1 MAGIA
6 GSRRRARQWID
17 ARRGDG
23 DGDGDGDH
31 LGTPASSRELAA
43 NARPIRYNRHR
54 KRFHSICKRLH
65 FD

>member
-23 DGDGDGDH
+23 DH

-43 NARPIRYNRHR
+43 HARPIRYNRHR